1 MQLKPLSGLSQE
13 FEIFSQFHLIV
24 MFSLNVSLNESST
37 PVDLVTTVTGNRNT
51 FYVLGLNVVFNHP
64 VVAFFFTNLANFL
77 FSSIWKC
84 VLALSH
90 H

>member
-1 MQLKPLSGLSQE
+1 MKLKPLSGILQG
-13 FEIFSQFHLIV
+13 FEIFSLFHLMV
-24 MFSLNVSLNESST
+24 MVSLNVSLKESST
-37 PVDLVTTVTGNRNT
+37 PEDLVATVTGNRNT

-64 VVAFFFTNLANFL
+64 VIAFFFTNFANFL